1 MLSDALDKEAL
12 ALKLALD
19 KEAMTLNKEAV
30 ALKFALDASRQH
42 EHDRQIVLEQKR
54 RIELHLAREEAN
66 LKQQQQ
72 QQQKKKQQLEFEKQM
87 MQEKAAL
94 AAAAAAAKNVAL
106 YRAVEE
112 VVLYEA
118 AAARKL
124 DRERMLLEES
134 LYQQAVRNTR
144 ERVMKQQA
152 ARLQE
157 AAEAKMRMRKKVWE
171 VEDAAVARAVEESI
185 VSEAAKKLLDE
196 KEERERRR
204 VEAAVRERVRVEQE
218 ARRAQ
223 EERLRKLKGRG
234 KDRYWDW
241 ARMVNGWGVD
251 DGLLLGGKN
260 EMRARVG
267 EESRLPLPPYAM
279 DSYSLCDGIGENGE
293 RLPEPTWYHSNGL
306 PKAGGRRLD
315 ESERDTQGMGL
326 WDREVEVDRL
336 GETEAAMW
344 RDEREDTRRWREVT
358 TERLE
363 TIIRREEGEQNK
375 YRRCRGPF

>member
-1 MLSDALDKEAL
+1 
-12 ALKLALD
+12 
-19 KEAMTLNKEAV
+19 
-30 ALKFALDASRQH
+30 
-42 EHDRQIVLEQKR
+42 
-54 RIELHLAREEAN
+54 LAREEEAAN

-72 QQQKKKQQLEFEKQM
+72 QKKKKQQLEELEKQM

-94 AAAAAAAKNVAL
+94 AAAAAAKNVAL

-118 AAARKL
+118 AAAAAAARKL
-124 DRERMLLEES
+124 NREQVMLEES
-134 LYQQAVRNTR
+134 LYQAARNR
-144 ERVMKQQA
+144 ERVMKEQA

-157 AAEAKMRMRKKVWE
+157 AAEAKMRMRKVWE

-196 KEERERRR
+196 KEERERKR
-204 VEAAVRERVRVEQE
+204 VEAAVRERVRVEKE
-218 ARRAQ
+218 AKRAQ
-223 EERLRKLKGRG
+223 EERLRQLKGGG
-234 KDRYWDW
+234 KNRYWDW
-241 ARMVNGWGVD
+241 ARRVNGWGVD
-251 DGLLLGGKN
+251 DGLLLGDKN

-267 EESRLPLPPYAM
+267 EESGPPPPPYAM
-279 DSYSLCDGIGENGE
+279 GPYSLCDGIGKNGE

-326 WDREVEVDRL
+326 WDREFEVDRL

-358 TERLE
+358 TERLGI
-363 TIIRREEGEQNK
+363 IIRREEGEQNK